1 MGGTLSA
8 TYDGTMTPPALTNGT
23 MNLTTTSKLFSGVG
37 ATGTW
42 TAALQ

>member
-8 TYDGTMTPPALTNGT
+8 TYDGTMTPPALTMGV
-23 MNLTTTSKLFSGVG
+23 MNLTTSSQLFSGVG